1 MKKNIG
7 KTDMAVR
14 LIIAAVLILFYFLFN
29 FKDFTGLI
37 VIILV
42 ILLALTAFTRVC
54 PLYYIFRTDTL
65 KKESEK
71 PE

>member
-7 KTDMAVR
+7 NTDMAIR
-14 LIIAAVLILFYFLFN
+14 LVFAAILFLCYFLFN
-29 FKDFTGLI
+29 LKDFTGLI
-37 VIILV
+37 VIIIA

-65 KKESEK
+65 KKEEKK